1 MESILPNLSALEGK
15 VHEAVEEIKRL
26 KQSSNNSNLSI
37 DKDIIFERIKKI
49 IEFIEDVEN
58 KKS

>member
-49 IEFIEDVEN
+49 IGFIEDVEN